1 MGVAVETVSESTD
14 FKSLCSCHQAAK
26 WAALSYE
33 IAGENAS
40 VEPFFVNENL
50 VETSGCQGWLV
61 VVPGEGRVECV
72 IDEDSD
78 LRDAIPRID
87 EISESGWA
95 VWALLPLA
103 RLSFAH
109 EVLESHVERIQGWW
123 DRGETFT
130 FTSPEIP

>member
-1 MGVAVETVSESTD
+1 METVSETNEV
-14 FKSLCSCHQAAK
+14 KSLCSCHEAAK

-33 IAGENAS
+33 IAGEHAS
-40 VEPFFVNENL
+40 VEPFLVSEN
-50 VETSGCQGWLV
+50 SDDNSICQGWLV

-72 IDEDSD
+72 IDEEWD
-78 LRDAIPRID
+78 LRDAVARID
-87 EISESGWA
+87 EISESGWE

-103 RLSFAH
+103 RLSMAH
-109 EVLESHVERIQGWW
+109 EVLETHVDRIQGWW